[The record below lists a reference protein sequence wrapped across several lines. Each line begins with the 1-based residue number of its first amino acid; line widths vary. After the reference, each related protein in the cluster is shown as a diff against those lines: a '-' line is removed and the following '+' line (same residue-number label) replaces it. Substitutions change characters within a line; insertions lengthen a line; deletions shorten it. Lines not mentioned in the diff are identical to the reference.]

1 MIKGGTNMARNKVIF
16 GEEVLIDLTSDT
28 VTADKL
34 LTGYTAHDAAGNL
47 ITGELDVSRTSVTP
61 TPGDT
66 VVKAVLTSIEAKTSS
81 TVSATGIKMVIS
93 IPGIYRLKTIAHNS
107 YSASSSS
114 GYNSHVQFYKNGTA
128 IGTATEISATST
140 VAVEE
145 DIECAAND
153 EIEIYA
159 SSADSSY
166 ITTCNGLFAC
176 IDWDNGF

>member
-1 MIKGGTNMARNKVIF
+1 MGVSRVDYNSVT
-16 GEEVLIDLTSDT
+16 LIDLTNDT
-28 VTADKL
+28 VTPSKL
-34 LTGYTAHDAAGNL
+34 KIGETAHDAAGNL
-47 ITGELDVSRTSVTP
+47 ITGELDVSSTSVTP

-66 VVKAVLTSIEAKTSS
+66 VVKAVLTSIGAKTSS

-93 IPGIYRLKTIAHNS
+93 IPGTYRLKTIARNS
-107 YSASSSS
+107 YSASSSF
-114 GYNSHVQFYKNGTA
+114 GYNSQVQFYKNGTA

-159 SSADSSY
+159 SSANSSY

>member
-1 MIKGGTNMARNKVIF
+1 
-16 GEEVLIDLTSDT
+16 
-28 VTADKL
+28 
-34 LTGYTAHDAAGNL
+34 
-47 ITGELDVSRTSVTP
+47 
-61 TPGDT
+61 
-66 VVKAVLTSIEAKTSS
+66 
-81 TVSATGIKMVIS
+81 MVIS
-93 IPGIYRLKTIAHNS
+93 IPGTYRLKTIARNS

-114 GYNSHVQFYKNGTA
+114 GYNSQVQFYKNGTA

>member
-1 MIKGGTNMARNKVIF
+1 MGVSRVDYNSVT
-16 GEEVLIDLTSDT
+16 LIDLTNDT
-28 VTADKL
+28 VTPSKL
-34 LTGYTAHDAAGNL
+34 KIGETAHDSAGNL
-47 ITGELDVSRTSVTP
+47 ITGELDVSSTSVTP

-66 VVKAVLTSIEAKTSS
+66 VVKAVLTSIGAKTSS

-93 IPGIYRLKTIAHNS
+93 IPGTYRLKTIARNS
-107 YSASSSS
+107 YSASSSF
-114 GYNSHVQFYKNGTA
+114 GYNSQVQFYKNGTA

-159 SSADSSY
+159 SSANSSY